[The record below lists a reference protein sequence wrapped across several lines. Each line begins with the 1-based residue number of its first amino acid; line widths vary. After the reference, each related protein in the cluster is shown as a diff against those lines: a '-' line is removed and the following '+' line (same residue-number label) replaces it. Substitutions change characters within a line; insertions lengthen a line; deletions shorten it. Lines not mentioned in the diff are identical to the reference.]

1 RRLVQNTLAIIER
14 LHPELKQRFA
24 WQLHLGAQGQAAI
37 ALETHYAPEVQRFSV
52 SEGFWIS
59 PPSSQTR
66 AANQLIHP
74 STDLP
79 ENICGIPTVPT
90 ANPAHGAKDRPRRC
104 FHGNL
109 PNVTEDGSSCPVWVA
124 SNGTSHRPTGFHV
137 VFSHLVESLVYRSA
151 DAQKFLGNETGNATV
166 ATYHWILQSLRQ
178 RARNGVAQGCD
189 QLNPVRAQAWRQH
202 WYRNNQTAPQTEFFR
217 HDAHDVAVTEHVRSA
232 NVEYAARC
240 FRYCEDS
247 YQVSHYIPDRD
258 RLTWGANPF
267 GGDHDGQSFHQV
279 AQDFEGCRA

>member
-1 RRLVQNTLAIIER
+1 MER
-14 LHPELKQRFA
+14 FNPELKKRLTR
-24 WQLHLGAQGQAAI
+24 QLHLGAQRQAAV
-37 ALETHYAPEVQRFSV
+37 ALDAHDPPEVQRFSV
-52 SEGFWIS
+52 SDGFWVP
-59 PPSSQTR
+59 PPSPQTR
-66 AANQLIHP
+66 AANHLIHP
-74 STDLP
+74 SADLP
-79 ENICGIPTVPT
+79 ENVCGVPPVAT
-90 ANPAHGAKDRPRRC
+90 THPADRAKDRPRRC

-109 PNVTEDGSSCPVWVA
+109 ADVAEHGSASPIRVA
-124 SNGTSHRPTGFHV
+124 WNRARHRPNGLHV
-137 VFSHLVESLVYRSA
+137 VFSHLVESRVYGFA

-178 RARNGVAQGCD
+178 RAGNGVAQGCD

-202 WYRNNQTAPQTEFFR
+202 GYRNNQTAPQTEFFR

-247 YQVSHYIPDRD
+247 YQVSDYIPDRD

-279 AQDFEGCRA
+279 AQDFERCRA